1 MILEWNALNLVVNHA
16 RVVVAGCAI
25 GGVECVAEVENKKTA
40 VVSGGKEARD
50 NMYIIAI
57 SAMLSKAG

>member
-1 MILEWNALNLVVNHA
+1 MQSKQKAKK
-16 RVVVAGCAI
+16 
-25 GGVECVAEVENKKTA
+25 NKKTA